1 MLLGDKGGSEFLLES
16 EKLGERYLGLLPVIG
31 SGIVTGAVSDRIQVC
46 TELGLPLDKYVGGDG
61 DGDGENGGE
70 S

>member
-1 MLLGDKGGSEFLLES
+1 MLLGENGGREFLLGS
-16 EKLGERYLGLLPVIG
+16 EKLGDGYLGLLLPIG
-31 SGIVTGAVSDRIQVC
+31 RGILTGAVPERIRVC
-46 TELGLPLDKYVGGDG
+46 IGFKFPLDKYVGGDG